1 MNNYWEKELYPQFLL
16 TIKSCTLSE
25 ITNFEIQRQLGN
37 LTIRAISNFK
47 FPRVSLEYVYDE
59 DINIETEAPYGY
71 YFISNDVKQKEI
83 NVILQRMKQYWIEFQ
98 ISQERLFSN
107 MYYDKDIRLHSP
119 GNTLDKLIKMYTTFE
134 NAADKAEYAYYRV
147 ESNRPT
153 IGAINKDE

>member
-1 MNNYWEKELYPQFLL
+1 
-16 TIKSCTLSE
+16 
-25 ITNFEIQRQLGN
+25 
-37 LTIRAISNFK
+37 
-47 FPRVSLEYVYDE
+47 
-59 DINIETEAPYGY
+59 
-71 YFISNDVKQKEI
+71 VKQKEI